1 MENARDH
8 ESPAEEQIKYRRHDT
23 IAAHASYDKL
33 IRWFTANR
41 CIRQADKLTRILLT
55 ASFACDAFSNI
66 GGAFLAN
73 PSLA

>member
-8 ESPAEEQIKYRRHDT
+8 ESTAEEQIKYRRHDPIST
-23 IAAHASYDKL
+23 HASHDKL
-33 IRWFTANR
+33 TCWFMANR

-55 ASFACDAFSNI
+55 ARFACDAFSNI

>member
-8 ESPAEEQIKYRRHDT
+8 ESSAEEQIKYRHHDAIST
-23 IAAHASYDKL
+23 HARYDKL
-33 IRWFTANR
+33 ICRFMANR